1 MVQQLPAVSS
11 GLQRDLL
18 HLQLQW
24 DVPGHTDGL
33 RLSLQGL
40 SFVRPLYHSLPGAGP
55 HWVVCGGKAASVLLV
70 EEAGVEAGD
79 IPGGAGL
86 RKDGKSPGH
95 CAGVCVCACV
105 CVCVCVSV
113 CVCMCVCVC
122 VFLCVCVHRCVYI
135 CVYIC
140 VCVSVHLFVN
150 VSWLRLYVSGVCASL

>member
-24 DVPGHTDGL
+24 DVPGHTDCI

-40 SFVRPLYHSLPGAGP
+40 SFVRPLCHSLPGAGP

-95 CAGVCVCACV
+95 CAGVCVYV
-105 CVCVCVSV
+105 CVCLF
-113 CVCMCVCVC
+113 VC
-122 VFLCVCVHRCVYI
+122 VFVCVCVHRCVYI
-135 CVYIC
+135 CVYIS
-140 VCVSVHLFVN
+140 VCICL
-150 VSWLRLYVSGVCASL
+150 